1 MKTLKSIS
9 TIDEYI
15 ALQPKE
21 VQSGLK
27 ELRQIINKN
36 APAAQE
42 VISYGMPAFKL
53 NGMLAYFAVAKEH
66 YGFYAMP
73 GAIKKFADKLKAYAT
88 SKGTI
93 RFPLDKPLPKKLI
106 ADIIKFRVKEN
117 EQKTL
122 LKKAAKK
129 IAKKR

>member
-1 MKTLKSIS
+1 MITSKNIT
-9 TIDEYI
+9 TVDEYI

-21 VQSGLK
+21 VQAGLK
-27 ELRQIINKN
+27 ELRQIIRKN
-36 APAAQE
+36 APRAEE
-42 VISYGMPAFKL
+42 VISYGMPAYKY

-73 GAIKKFADKLKAYAT
+73 GAIKKFADKLKAYGT

-117 EQKTL
+117 EQKAQI
-122 LKKAAKK
+122 KKAAKK
-129 IAKKR
+129 ARKK